1 MSGTPLHRFGGLGT
15 FDGIDEFEDADDTPV
30 APAEGGSVS
39 APVADAVVT
48 AAAQALGDAPGDKT
62 AAAGGETPAPRRPRW
77 SDAVPPADELLE
89 GLNDP
94 QRRAVV
100 HRGGPLLV
108 VAGAGSGKT
117 RVLTH
122 RVAHLIATGDAR
134 PWEILAITFTN
145 KAADE
150 MRTRLIGLV
159 GPVAERMW
167 VSTFHAACVRIL
179 RSHADRLGYRSSFTI
194 YDDTDSR
201 RLIEQILRDLNI
213 DAKKIPPRSVQA
225 TISGAKAELIEAQ
238 EFAASAQSVFER
250 RMADVY
256 VEYQQRL
263 FAASAMDF
271 DDLLLQTVKL
281 MRNAPDVLESYQKRF
296 RQVLV
301 DEYQDTNRVQ
311 NELVMLLCAEH
322 RNVCI
327 VGDTDQSI
335 YAFRGADIRNIL
347 EFEKAFPDAEIIPL
361 EQNYR
366 STKTILAA
374 ANAVIVNN
382 TSRVPKELWTDGEQ
396 GEPVNRFRAEDEYD
410 EAAWVAA
417 EIGRLHHGEGLRY
430 GDVAIFYRTNAQ
442 SRPIEEAFL
451 RYGLRYQLVGGVRFY
466 QRREVKDALAYL
478 RVLRSDHDTAA
489 FERIINL
496 PPRQIGE
503 KTIAVLRSLAAERSG
518 DVWAGIEAAER
529 AAGDLAARTRTA
541 IVGFAAV
548 VRRLRQRVGLV
559 ELPELLDTVLEDSGY
574 RAMLMD
580 GTQDGEDRW
589 ANLLELRAVVARYGD
604 LDPDDALDR
613 LLEETA
619 LVADQDAY
627 SGDTDAVTLITLHA
641 AKGLEF
647 DVVFI
652 AGLEEGVFPHSRA
665 LDDPRQMEEERRLAY
680 VGLTRARHR
689 LYLTHAAQRATWG
702 RGGFSVPSR
711 FLLEIPAELMH
722 GPRLVVQD
730 EFEDDDDQR
739 PADERTG
746 YDVGTWL
753 GRGAGGTR
761 LVGRRPGFGVGPG
774 SRQTGGRILPPG
786 GGYTP
791 PPGAPRDDQPFR
803 TSRDLAARRESY
815 YAARP
820 GSVGASSAAASA
832 AASAS
837 ARPGSAAADPPS
849 PAFTPGDT
857 ERTIGAVPSR
867 PIVPGERRYRDG
879 DRVRHRAFGDGT
891 VVTSRLTRD
900 DEEVTVAFPD
910 RGVKKLMAS
919 LANLELRGP
928 L

>member
-15 FDGIDEFEDADDTPV
+15 FDGIDEFEDASP
-30 APAEGGSVS
+30 
-39 APVADAVVT
+39 APVADAVAGALDDALAEGPAPPADESAP
-48 AAAQALGDAPGDKT
+48 AAS
-62 AAAGGETPAPRRPRW
+62 PRRPRW
-77 SDAVPPADELLE
+77 SDSVPPADELLD
-89 GLNDP
+89 GLNEP

-150 MRTRLIGLV
+150 MRTRLVGLV

-225 TISGAKAELIEAQ
+225 VISGAKAELVEAQ
-238 EFAASAQSVFER
+238 EFAAQAQSVFER

-271 DDLLLQTVKL
+271 DDLLLQTVNL
-281 MRNAPDVLESYQKRF
+281 MRRAPDVLESYQKRF

-347 EFEKAFPDAEIIPL
+347 EFEKAFPDAVIVPL

-366 STKTILAA
+366 STKTILDA

-382 TSRVPKELWTDGEQ
+382 TSRVPKDLWTDGEQ

-442 SRPIEEAFL
+442 SRALEEAL
-451 RYGLRYQLVGGVRFY
+451 VRTAVAYKVVGGTRFY
-466 QRREVKDALAYL
+466 DRREVKDLLAYL
-478 RVLRSDHDTAA
+478 RVLANPSDEISARRIVNVPRRGVGDTSAD
-489 FERIINL
+489 R
-496 PPRQIGE
+496 
-503 KTIAVLRSLAAERSG
+503 LAAWARERGRSFA
-518 DVWAGIEAAER
+518 DCFDQVAEAGVTGR
-529 AAGDLAARTRTA
+529 AAAGLAALSA
-541 IVGFAAV
+541 
-548 VRRLRQRVGLV
+548 
-559 ELPELLDTVLEDSGY
+559 LLD
-574 RAMLMD
+574 
-580 GTQDGEDRW
+580 
-589 ANLLELRAVVARYGD
+589 ELRTEADAGAGPAALIQAVASRTGYVAELEAQD
-604 LDPDDALDR
+604 TLDAAGRLENIAELVGAATEYDSLDEF
-613 LLEETA
+613 LESVA
-619 LVADQDAY
+619 LVSDADEIEDDG
-627 SGDTDAVTLITLHA
+627 SRVSLMTLHT

-647 DVVFI
+647 PAVFLV
-652 AGLEEGVFPHSRA
+652 GMEDGVFPHLRS
-665 LDDPRQMEEERRLAY
+665 LDDPMQLEEERRLAY
-680 VGLTRARHR
+680 VGITRARRR
-689 LYLTHAAQRATWG
+689 LYVTHAWSRTLWG
-702 RGGFSVPSR
+702 STSHAIPSR
-711 FLLEIPAELMH
+711 FLSEIPAELV
-722 GPRLVVQD
+722 R
-730 EFEDDDDQR
+730 
-739 PADERTG
+739 
-746 YDVGTWL
+746 DVGASTTL
-753 GRGAGGTR
+753 RRDPTR
-761 LVGRRPGFGVGPG
+761 LVSSRLRRRPRHPG
-774 SRQTGGRILPPG
+774 QGDPG
-786 GGYTP
+786 QGD
-791 PPGAPRDDQPFR
+791 PGHLIDGDD
-803 TSRDLAARRESY
+803 DW
-815 YAARP
+815 
-820 GSVGASSAAASA
+820 SV
-832 AASAS
+832 
-837 ARPGSAAADPPS
+837 AADSAHDADSWHDPDPWDDDAGADVTPVPPVKAS
-849 PAFTPGDT
+849 GSGWSRSADT
-857 ERTIGAVPSR
+857 DSR
-867 PIVPGERRYRDG
+867 PRRPAPTGRK
-879 DRVRHRAFGDGT
+879 
-891 VVTSRLTRD
+891 SRLPKMA
-900 DEEVTVAFPD
+900 EERFRSGA
-910 RGVKKLMAS
+910 
-919 LANLELRGP
+919 
-928 L
+928 

>member
-442 SRPIEEAFL
+442 SRALEEAL
-451 RYGLRYQLVGGVRFY
+451 VRSTIGYKVVGGTRFY
-466 QRREVKDALAYL
+466 DRREVKDLLAYL
-478 RVLRSDHDTAA
+478 RGVANPSDEISARRIVNVPRRGVGDTSAD
-489 FERIINL
+489 R
-496 PPRQIGE
+496 
-503 KTIAVLRSLAAERSG
+503 LAAWARARGRSFA
-518 DVWAGIEAAER
+518 DSFHQVAEAGVTGR
-529 AAGDLAARTRTA
+529 AAA
-541 IVGFAAV
+541 
-548 VRRLRQRVGLV
+548 GLSA
-559 ELPELLDTVLEDSGY
+559 LSALLD
-574 RAMLMD
+574 
-580 GTQDGEDRW
+580 
-589 ANLLELRAVVARYGD
+589 ELRADADAGAGPAVLIEAVASRTGYSAELEAQDTIDAAGRLENIAELIGAATEYD
-604 LDPDDALDR
+604 SLDEF
-613 LLEETA
+613 LESVA
-619 LVADQDAY
+619 LVSDADEIENDG
-627 SGDTDAVTLITLHA
+627 SRVSLMTLHT

-647 DVVFI
+647 PAVFLV
-652 AGLEEGVFPHSRA
+652 GMEDGVFPHLRS
-665 LDDPRQMEEERRLAY
+665 LDAPMQLEEERRLAY
-680 VGLTRARHR
+680 VGITRARQR
-689 LYLTHAAQRATWG
+689 LYVTHAWSRPLWG
-702 RGGFSVPSR
+702 STSHAIPSR
-711 FLLEIPAELMH
+711 FLSEIPAELV
-722 GPRLVVQD
+722 R
-730 EFEDDDDQR
+730 
-739 PADERTG
+739 
-746 YDVGTWL
+746 DVGASTQL
-753 GRGAGGTR
+753 RPDPTR
-761 LVGRRPGFGVGPG
+761 LVSSRLRHRGRGP
-774 SRQTGGRILPPG
+774 
-786 GGYTP
+786 
-791 PPGAPRDDQPFR
+791 
-803 TSRDLAARRESY
+803 
-815 YAARP
+815 
-820 GSVGASSAAASA
+820 
-832 AASAS
+832 
-837 ARPGSAAADPPS
+837 AAADATDDDAWSDAADTAHDADSWHDPDPWADDPVADAPPAPTRAAS
-849 PAFTPGDT
+849 GSGWSRSTDT
-857 ERTIGAVPSR
+857 DRDRPRPRPQTAGRKGRLPKMAEERFRS
-867 PIVPGERRYRDG
+867 
-879 DRVRHRAFGDGT
+879 GT
-891 VVTSRLTRD
+891 
-900 DEEVTVAFPD
+900 
-910 RGVKKLMAS
+910 
-919 LANLELRGP
+919 
-928 L
+928 